1 VPDRPFRGRPLDGID
16 LVVFDKDGTLLDFGA
31 MWGGWAHELGARLE
45 LTTGRPVA
53 PDVWA
58 AIGYDPA
65 SRVIASRG
73 PLAVG
78 TMNQLADLVQQV
90 VRRWCPNVAAAR
102 RAVDAAWFEPDPV
115 ERAIPVTDLAALF
128 AAVRSTGRSI
138 AVVTND
144 DREPTARTLASLG
157 VIGQLAALVC
167 ADDGLPV
174 KPEADTFL
182 AACERA
188 DVEPSCAAMVGDLPV
203 DLAMAR
209 AAGAGRAIGVASG
222 LASPEELEPLA
233 DLVLGSVAELPS
245 LL

>member
-1 VPDRPFRGRPLDGID
+1 MPDRPLQGID

-78 TMNQLADLVQQV
+78 TMGQHADLVQQV

-115 ERAIPVTDLAALF
+115 ERAIPLTDLPALF
-128 AAVRSTGRSI
+128 SVLRSTGRSI

-144 DREPTARTLASLG
+144 DREPTARTLAALG
-157 VIGQLAALVC
+157 VLGQLSALVC
-167 ADDGLPV
+167 ADDGLAV

-188 DVEPSCAAMVGDLPV
+188 GVEPACAAMVGDLPV
-203 DLAMAR
+203 DLLMAR

-222 LASPEELEPLA
+222 LASPDELEPLS

>member
-1 VPDRPFRGRPLDGID
+1 MPDRPLEGHLLAGID
-16 LVVFDKDGTLLDFGA
+16 LVVFDKDGTLIDFGA

-65 SRVIASRG
+65 ARAVAPRG
-73 PLAVG
+73 ALAVS
-78 TMNQLADLVQQV
+78 TMAQLGDLVQGV

-102 RAVDAAWFEPDPV
+102 RAVDAAWFAPDPV
-115 ERAIPVTDLAALF
+115 ERAIPLADLGALF
-128 AAVRSTGRSI
+128 GALRSAGRSL

-144 DREPTARTLASLG
+144 DREPTLRTLAALG
-157 VIGQLAALVC
+157 VSGQLSAIVG

-174 KPEADTFL
+174 KPDPAMFL

-188 DVEPSCAAMVGDLPV
+188 GVPASRAAMVGDLPV

-209 AAGAGRAIGVASG
+209 AAEAGRAIGVASG
-222 LASPEELEPLA
+222 LASPDELAPLA
-233 DLVLGSVAELPS
+233 DVVLGSVAELPA